1 MQWNNNSSR
10 VETSSRRWMAT
21 VLHINCW
28 KALHRDLTIKKHS
41 EYRKCK
47 GPCSQM
53 AKDTGITVQ
62 SLISTS
68 TDSFLWTQYPSLSN
82 LPQNTCFK
90 NKPLSPKHSLC
101 KHIFISKTHTG
112 GFYNVQ
118 CSQKKL
124 SKNAWSYFCE
134 ILGKLHMV
142 GGKPV
147 HREQGHLQL
156 QANDHVHVIHP
167 SRIVVYGVLIIK
179 GFTQNLLSK

>member
-1 MQWNNNSSR
+1 MGYIHTSLFTAKTNPRKNHLRAEKSRKQDRQELMSYMSYTCNPKLKIVCLTWGIQNTVKKIWLASSLSSGREMQWNNNSSR

-82 LPQNTCFK
+82 LP
-90 NKPLSPKHSLC
+90 
-101 KHIFISKTHTG
+101 
-112 GFYNVQ
+112 
-118 CSQKKL
+118 
-124 SKNAWSYFCE
+124 
-134 ILGKLHMV
+134 
-142 GGKPV
+142 
-147 HREQGHLQL
+147 
-156 QANDHVHVIHP
+156 
-167 SRIVVYGVLIIK
+167 
-179 GFTQNLLSK
+179 